1 MITGKELAVLA
12 LIKLSNEGKNEA
24 VLKLALGA
32 IANPHILLST
42 SSVDEEI
49 KTALAYCAGH
59 PSTRYLC
66 NNTFN
71 PTDQYFTFSQ
81 VIDISSEQHEKN
93 RIEFNL
99 LNRVQWIR

>member
-24 VLKLALGA
+24 ALKVALGA
-32 IANPHILLST
+32 IANSCILLST
-42 SSVDEEI
+42 SNVDEEI
-49 KTALAYCAGH
+49 REALAYCAGH
-59 PSTRYLC
+59 PYHRYLTPH
-66 NNTFN
+66 TFG
-71 PTDQYFTFSQ
+71 TDHYFDFSQ
-81 VIDISSEQHEKN
+81 VVELTRDQHEKN